1 MRMAVFRALGRVAW
15 RDITRHRGRSVL
27 VVLLIALPVAAMV
40 AGIALLRTTEP
51 SQERRDAEQFGSA
64 DLIAQGVSRAD
75 LNTYLPSGTTVEAT
89 FFSDGQLLV
98 DGSRPSVSVRG
109 IDLDGLGHGALT
121 LVDGRAPKGPNEVAI
136 TREVARLAKVSI
148 GGTLTIDER
157 PPATV
162 VGVVENGLN
171 LSDRVVV
178 EDPLAAQSGDPGSS
192 TWLIRLPAGS
202 DADAVIAQTYDATT
216 GQQKISLYSRTS
228 GRLASVGGDMSPAIL
243 VLGTLALV
251 EAALVASAAFAVSIR
266 RRQRELGLL
275 AANGATPR
283 QLAATVFE
291 GAAILGL
298 IACVVGLLGGLGISF
313 GISPFL
319 DQLTQR
325 RNPAIIIDAL
335 GLVVPASIG
344 FLAALIASIAPARTV
359 ARVPVLLSLSGR
371 RPPDAPAHRTLRV
384 GLAVVAVS
392 VALALVGANVRI
404 EALNGFRELLVM
416 AGAVL
421 GTLGFGA
428 CAPWLLERLEGL
440 AVRLPL
446 ASRIAFRDT
455 ARARSRNSPIVT
467 AVLASVAATITIGAF
482 TVSRNAEN
490 AGEWQPYLHAD
501 ELVVRGAASGVV
513 GRELATQPGAIGGVA
528 TSYLVASAPA
538 ENVPGIGGAGEGVQ
552 VIGSGDRQL
561 TIELPGATD
570 PGGKAIRWGDDGQ
583 YVPTVDNSSV
593 PTPELLAAAHADGA
607 KASLDAGRIVI
618 LWPDAIKVD
627 TVDVTITTYSG
638 AEESVDRA
646 TYPATAITTGITS
659 GVLPGALIPQ
669 PIADELG
676 LQSLDA
682 QQFVVRYDHPV
693 TQVDIDAAAVVA
705 GRKLD
710 TYVDASLGP
719 QRPDESFR
727 LAIVGLALLFAV
739 SVTGVAIALGEAESR
754 PEQRSLLALGAEPR
768 LRRRIVAS
776 RAAVLALLAGLLA
789 VPAGLLPA
797 WSLLASLKQPF
808 AVPTLEILAAVALL
822 PAVAVIGAW
831 LLSRPIPD
839 WNAFR
844 TVRPGE

>member
-1 MRMAVFRALGRVAW
+1 
-15 RDITRHRGRSVL
+15 
-27 VVLLIALPVAAMV
+27 
-40 AGIALLRTTEP
+40 
-51 SQERRDAEQFGSA
+51 
-64 DLIAQGVSRAD
+64 
-75 LNTYLPSGTTVEAT
+75 
-89 FFSDGQLLV
+89 
-98 DGSRPSVSVRG
+98 
-109 IDLDGLGHGALT
+109 
-121 LVDGRAPKGPNEVAI
+121 
-136 TREVARLAKVSI
+136 
-148 GGTLTIDER
+148 
-157 PPATV
+157 
-162 VGVVENGLN
+162 
-171 LSDRVVV
+171 
-178 EDPLAAQSGDPGSS
+178 
-192 TWLIRLPAGS
+192 
-202 DADAVIAQTYDATT
+202 
-216 GQQKISLYSRTS
+216 
-228 GRLASVGGDMSPAIL
+228 
-243 VLGTLALV
+243 
-251 EAALVASAAFAVSIR
+251 
-266 RRQRELGLL
+266 
-275 AANGATPR
+275 
-283 QLAATVFE
+283 
-291 GAAILGL
+291 
-298 IACVVGLLGGLGISF
+298 
-313 GISPFL
+313 
-319 DQLTQR
+319 
-325 RNPAIIIDAL
+325 
-335 GLVVPASIG
+335 
-344 FLAALIASIAPARTV
+344 
-359 ARVPVLLSLSGR
+359 
-371 RPPDAPAHRTLRV
+371 
-384 GLAVVAVS
+384 
-392 VALALVGANVRI
+392 
-404 EALNGFRELLVM
+404 
-416 AGAVL
+416 
-421 GTLGFGA
+421 
-428 CAPWLLERLEGL
+428 
-440 AVRLPL
+440 
-446 ASRIAFRDT
+446 
-455 ARARSRNSPIVT
+455 
-467 AVLASVAATITIGAF
+467 
-482 TVSRNAEN
+482 
-490 AGEWQPYLHAD
+490 
-501 ELVVRGAASGVV
+501 
-513 GRELATQPGAIGGVA
+513 
-528 TSYLVASAPA
+528 
-538 ENVPGIGGAGEGVQ
+538 
-552 VIGSGDRQL
+552 
-561 TIELPGATD
+561 
-570 PGGKAIRWGDDGQ
+570 
-583 YVPTVDNSSV
+583 VPTVDNSSV